1 MSTLARSSSSFSG
14 WCRQRDGLGVCVVE
28 CIGYGISKQIFTR
41 YDTHTQTINR
51 SSLTPADGETSFFD
65 WKISKKE
72 AIEFLRVGRF
82 WYHILLF
89 FFKCSSTIMSL
100 SFFFSSSSL
109 IFFHVEEFLSS
120 NSERVKEI
128 RSQRRHLRRC
138 FLSTRHVFG
147 FVVVRPSGSECASSS
162 SSWGCDV
169 YKIRQRVKKRKSSF
183 YFEENFLF
191 FFTSACIFGL
201 GGFLS
206 HSSAHHTQHDALQLG
221 SSFQLIEEKQ

>member
-89 FFKCSSTIMSL
+89 FFKRSSTIMSL
-100 SFFFSSSSL
+100 SFFFFSSSSL
-109 IFFHVEEFLSS
+109 IFFYVEEFLSS
-120 NSERVKEI
+120 NSERVK
-128 RSQRRHLRRC
+128 
-138 FLSTRHVFG
+138 T
-147 FVVVRPSGSECASSS
+147 
-162 SSWGCDV
+162 
-169 YKIRQRVKKRKSSF
+169 KKRLGHNDDIWDDVSSLLAM
-183 YFEENFLF
+183 FL
-191 FFTSACIFGL
+191 GL
-201 GGFLS
+201 LS
-206 HSSAHHTQHDALQLG
+206 LGHLVLNALLLLLLG
-221 SSFQLIEEKQ
+221 VVTYIK